1 LLAPPAAAGCT
12 VPTPCNYLRFAPADV
27 TPEAACLDA
36 QGSID
41 IGRTEVM
48 F

>member
-1 LLAPPAAAGCT
+1 LLAPLAAAMYGAD
-12 VPTPCNYLRFAPADV
+12 PYNYLRFAPADV

-41 IGRTEVM
+41 IRRTEVM